1 MHVWNNKKKKKYAL
15 HPVKVLHYE
24 VFFFFFLSLTYV
36 HVGLYRE
43 ELGSLVK
50 TMIFCQRN
58 QPTVVI
64 LICVEVV
71 WVWLTSFLFSIFL
84 LFFLFKRWDK
94 VAMGLET
101 QHFYTAQEDNNFS
114 LFAAIVAF
122 CHLAYFFPFFWLLC

>member
-1 MHVWNNKKKKKYAL
+1 MYETIKKKKEICLASCESPAL
-15 HPVKVLHYE
+15 RS
-24 VFFFFFLSLTYV
+24 FFFFFLSLTYV

-71 WVWLTSFLFSIFL
+71 WVINK
-84 LFFLFKRWDK
+84 FFVF
-94 VAMGLET
+94 
-101 QHFYTAQEDNNFS
+101 
-114 LFAAIVAF
+114 
-122 CHLAYFFPFFWLLC
+122 YFFIIFFYSSAEVK

>member
-1 MHVWNNKKKKKYAL
+1 MHVWNNKKIYICLASCESPAL
-15 HPVKVLHYE
+15 SS
-24 VFFFFFLSLTYV
+24 FFFPLSLAYV

-58 QPTVVI
+58 QPTVAI

-71 WVWLTSFLFSIFL
+71 WVIDNFFFCIFFII
-84 LFFLFKRWDK
+84 FFLFKRWDK
-94 VAMGLET
+94 VATGWKLSIST
-101 QHFYTAQEDNNFS
+101 RRKKNFS

-122 CHLAYFFPFFWLLC
+122 CHLAYFFPIFWLLC

>member
-1 MHVWNNKKKKKYAL
+1 MHVWNNKKKNMPCILWKSCITI
-15 HPVKVLHYE
+15 
-24 VFFFFFLSLTYV
+24 FFFWSLAYV

-71 WVWLTSFLFSIFL
+71 WVFNK
-84 LFFLFKRWDK
+84 FFVF
-94 VAMGLET
+94 
-101 QHFYTAQEDNNFS
+101 
-114 LFAAIVAF
+114 
-122 CHLAYFFPFFWLLC
+122 YFFIIFFYSSAERK

>member
-1 MHVWNNKKKKKYAL
+1 MYEIKKKKGNMTCILWKSCIT
-15 HPVKVLHYE
+15 K
-24 VFFFFFLSLTYV
+24 FFFFFLSLAYV

-71 WVWLTSFLFSIFL
+71 WVINKFFVFYFFII
-84 LFFLFKRWDK
+84 FFLFKRWDK

-101 QHFYTAQEDNNFS
+101 QHFHTAQEDNNFS

-122 CHLAYFFPFFWLLC
+122 CHLAYFFPCFWLLC

>member
-1 MHVWNNKKKKKYAL
+1 MYEIIIKKIYAL
-15 HPVKVLHYE
+15 HPVKFLHYE
-24 VFFFFFLSLTYV
+24 FFFFLSLAYV

-71 WVWLTSFLFSIFL
+71 WVINKFFVSYFFY
-84 LFFLFKRWDK
+84 LFF
-94 VAMGLET
+94 
-101 QHFYTAQEDNNFS
+101 FYSSAE
-114 LFAAIVAF
+114 IK
-122 CHLAYFFPFFWLLC
+122 

>member
-1 MHVWNNKKKKKYAL
+1 MHVWNNKKKYAL
-15 HPVKVLHYE
+15 HPVKVLHYD
-24 VFFFFFLSLTYV
+24 FFFWSLAYV

>member
-1 MHVWNNKKKKKYAL
+1 MYEIIIKKKKYAL

-24 VFFFFFLSLTYV
+24 VFFFFLSLTYV

-64 LICVEVV
+64 LICVVVV
-71 WVWLTSFLFSIFL
+71 WVINK
-84 LFFLFKRWDK
+84 FFVF
-94 VAMGLET
+94 
-101 QHFYTAQEDNNFS
+101 
-114 LFAAIVAF
+114 
-122 CHLAYFFPFFWLLC
+122 YFFIIFFIQALR

>member
-1 MHVWNNKKKKKYAL
+1 MHVWNNEKKIYAL

-24 VFFFFFLSLTYV
+24 VFFFFLSLAYL

-71 WVWLTSFLFSIFL
+71 WVINK
-84 LFFLFKRWDK
+84 FFVF
-94 VAMGLET
+94 
-101 QHFYTAQEDNNFS
+101 
-114 LFAAIVAF
+114 
-122 CHLAYFFPFFWLLC
+122 YFFIIIFFYSSAEIK

>member
-1 MHVWNNKKKKKYAL
+1 MHVWNNNKKKYAL
-15 HPVKVLHYE
+15 HPVKFLHYE
-24 VFFFFFLSLTYV
+24 FFFLSLAYV

-71 WVWLTSFLFSIFL
+71 WVMNKFFVFYFFY
-84 LFFLFKRWDK
+84 LFFFIQALRQSSD
-94 VAMGLET
+94 GLET
-101 QHFYTAQEDNNFS
+101 QHFYTAQEDSNFS

>member
-1 MHVWNNKKKKKYAL
+1 MHVWNNNKKKKYAL
-15 HPVKVLHYE
+15 HPVKVLNYE
-24 VFFFFFLSLTYV
+24 VFFFFLSLTYV
-36 HVGLYRE
+36 HVGLFRE

>member
-1 MHVWNNKKKKKYAL
+1 MYEIIKIRKYAL

-24 VFFFFFLSLTYV
+24 VFFLSLTHV

-71 WVWLTSFLFSIFL
+71 WVINK
-84 LFFLFKRWDK
+84 FFVF
-94 VAMGLET
+94 
-101 QHFYTAQEDNNFS
+101 
-114 LFAAIVAF
+114 
-122 CHLAYFFPFFWLLC
+122 YFFIIFFYSSAEIK

>member
-1 MHVWNNKKKKKYAL
+1 MHVWNNKKKYAL
-15 HPVKVLHYE
+15 HPVKVLHYD
-24 VFFFFFLSLTYV
+24 FFFWSLAYV

-71 WVWLTSFLFSIFL
+71 WVLNKFFVFYFFYN
-84 LFFLFKRWDK
+84 FFLFKRWEK
-94 VAMGLET
+94 VAKGWKLSIST
-101 QHFYTAQEDNNFS
+101 RRKKIAIFPS
-114 LFAAIVAF
+114 LQR
-122 CHLAYFFPFFWLLC
+122 